1 MCQDYHITILV
12 CLLFTALLW
21 LPCAFYWALWVM
33 SLALRCE
40 RGEIS
45 LKWWGSFYVFCVL
58 VVIVFDGVSSVK
70 CSGFGALIKYTKNIG
85 SSPNPNKR
93 DQKRE
98 RVRSHVAL
106 WTNAFTLFSWV
117 CQTAAFH
124 AIDMDFT
131 SKRPLL
137 YLNSANNWIMV
148 YYGCY

>member
-40 RGEIS
+40 GGEIS
-45 LKWWGSFYVFCVL
+45 LKWWGVFL
-58 VVIVFDGVSSVK
+58 FFVSSVK

-85 SSPNPNKR
+85 SSPNLNKR

-106 WTNAFTLFSWV
+106 WTNAFTLFSGV

-137 YLNSANNWIMV
+137 YLNRANNWVMV